1 MNQKRSPFRKRNT
14 PAQPEEPRPK
24 PATELTDS
32 ELEEALRKARRE
44 ILDAQHEELRL
55 REKARREILDAQ
67 HEELRLREK
76 ARLVPGDAGTKPRNL
91 SGIFSKN
98 KRRFK

>member
-55 REKARREILDAQ
+55 REKAR
-67 HEELRLREK
+67 
-76 ARLVPGDAGTKPRNL
+76 LVPGDAGTKPRNL

>member
-1 MNQKRSPFRKRNT
+1 MTKKNPFRKRNT

-44 ILDAQHEELRL
+44 ILALQHEELRI
-55 REKARREILDAQ
+55 REKTRMF
-67 HEELRLREK
+67 
-76 ARLVPGDAGTKPRNL
+76 PGDAPEGSGKPRSL
-91 SGIFSKN
+91 GEIFSKS
-98 KRRFK
+98 KRGRFK